1 MAEAQESARVAPW
14 TRVVILL
21 AALIAACGL
30 SLYATGSVIPTSAR
44 DALIF
49 QSTLLFVVL
58 GSAVLEHKFTRPAD
72 SVVNGLMGMVSL
84 VTVAS
89 VAPKAAWWSVFLY
102 CAFVFVLAL
111 TCTVVSSSPA
121 MSGWRRAIAEATYK
135 PAVVFGRARVL
146 YSVVFLFGVFAFYG
160 VQDRRTGILVLFWG
174 IFIALW
180 PLGVPELL
188 SSFHVRRRGPSP
200 IEKAL
205 RLDSP
210 NLLRIKLEPTCAWQP
225 DSPAVYEAADGSQ
238 HIVVPLY
245 SQTKGEDVLATG
257 MCVPSTAARISGLA
271 RGNLYTF
278 PASAGLPS
286 TAQTL
291 GGNAGAVL
299 LGFVIEDST
308 IGSVRFETWRSD
320 VCREG
325 LVMWCRQGESR
336 VFYQITEGAT
346 REESLEG
353 DRHGF
358 QYAVAT
364 QLGVLKSGVGFVK
377 HNWVPVM
384 NTPVFWDQT
393 ELEAAQTSAKEGDF
407 VYGTLPGTKISVGG
421 PFADVMDHHT
431 AILGVT
437 GTGKTEL
444 AFDLIR
450 HVLAAGHKVV
460 CIDLTARYR
469 DRVADLDPS
478 DLSIST
484 PLADELSKKLF
495 EAETGAYGAGKEKQA
510 LKAFSDKLRDDVS
523 KRLQAFLTSTDS
535 KSKLGLI
542 TLDEIS
548 NTKATL
554 FITELYLTCLLH
566 FARDHSSECPRVLI
580 VVEEAHTVMPE
591 PSTMGLGDHDSRGL
605 VSKISQIALQGR
617 KYGVGLLVIAQ
628 RTATVSKSVLTQCNT
643 VISLNSFDETSLTF
657 LANFYGEPYKKIIP
671 NLPRLHAIIFG
682 RAVRTER
689 PVVVEIPYVA
699 AKDAPPQTTAK
710 TKVDTPQE
718 PAVVPGQA
726 AAAIR

>member
-1 MAEAQESARVAPW
+1 MIRMNEKQDAPRVAPW
-14 TRVVILL
+14 ARVAILL
-21 AALIAACGL
+21 AALIAACAL
-30 SLYATGSVIPTSAR
+30 SYYSTGAVIPTSAR

-72 SVVNGLMGMVSL
+72 SVVNGLMGMVSML
-84 VTVAS
+84 TVANI
-89 VAPKAAWWSVFLY
+89 APQAAWWAVFLY
-102 CAFVFVLAL
+102 CAGVFAIAL
-111 TCTVVSSSPA
+111 TCSVVSTGQPL
-121 MSGWRRAIAEATYK
+121 SGWRRTVANATYK
-135 PAVVFGRARVL
+135 PAVVFGKARVL
-146 YSVVFLFGVFAFYG
+146 YSVVFLFAVATFYG
-160 VQDRRTGILVLFWG
+160 VQDPRTGLLVLFWG
-174 IFIALW
+174 IFMALW

-188 SSFHVRRRGPSP
+188 SSFQFRRNGPHP
-200 IEKAL
+200 IGRAV

-210 NLLRIKLEPTCAWQP
+210 NLLRIELEPTCQWQP
-225 DSPAVYEAADGSQ
+225 ESPAIYQAADGSQ

-245 SQTKGEDVLATG
+245 SETRGEHVLATG
-257 MCVPSTAARISGLA
+257 LCVPSRTTRVPGLA
-271 RGNLYTF
+271 RGNLY
-278 PASAGLPS
+278 ASVKSAGSPS
-286 TAQTL
+286 TAETL
-291 GGNAGAVL
+291 GANPGAVL
-299 LGFVIEDST
+299 LGFVIEEST
-308 IGSVRFETWRSD
+308 IGSVRFETWRPD

-325 LVMWCRQGESR
+325 LVMWCRQGDTR
-336 VFYQITEGAT
+336 IFYQITEGTT
-346 REESLEG
+346 REETLEG
-353 DRHGF
+353 NRHGF
-358 QYAVAT
+358 QYAVAS
-364 QLGVLKSGVGFVK
+364 QLGVLKPNLGFVK
-377 HNWVPVM
+377 HNWVPLM
-384 NTPVFWDQT
+384 NTPVFWDPT

-421 PFADVMDHHT
+421 PFAAVMDHHT

-469 DRVADLDPS
+469 DRVADLAPS

-523 KRLQAFLTSTDS
+523 KRLQDFLTSADA

-566 FARDHSSECPRVLI
+566 FARDNAAKCPRVLI

-643 VISLNSFDETSLTF
+643 VISLNTFDETSLGF
-657 LANFYGEPYKKIIP
+657 LANVYGEPFKKIIP
-671 NLPRLHAIIFG
+671 NLPRLHAVIFG
-682 RAVRTER
+682 KAVRSER
-689 PVVVEIPYVA
+689 PIVVEIPYVA
-699 AKDAPPQTTAK
+699 TKDAP
-710 TKVDTPQE
+710 E
-718 PAVVPGQA
+718 PPLASTNVEAAQAPVVGG
-726 AAAIR
+726 